1 MRKLLMFAV
10 LLATLVAAVP
20 FAQQL
25 SARGATAQAPKPP
38 PTAARSPLVP
48 PTVAAGSA
56 APAVT
61 RLELNDQQVTQLL
74 RDGLT
79 RRGYQIDDL
88 AVRLEE
94 GRFVATSSQQVSF
107 FRVPVTVIGE
117 ASVVDG
123 QLSVRPVSVTA
134 GGAPVPQA
142 VVDQTAAT
150 FRSELAAQLNDLPLR
165 PVSIQILPGRLVVQG
180 MPTEI
185 AP

>member
-107 FRVPVTVIGE
+107 FRVPVTVVGE
-117 ASVVDG
+117 AAMVDGRLTVRPLSVTAAGAALPQDVVDNLAATMRNELAAG
-123 QLSVRPVSVTA
+123 IDGLPVRPV
-134 GGAPVPQA
+134 
-142 VVDQTAAT
+142 DI
-150 FRSELAAQLNDLPLR
+150 RLE
-165 PVSIQILPGRLVVQG
+165 PGRLIVQG
-180 MPTEI
+180 MPK
-185 AP
+185 